1 MIHILYLSSRISFVF
16 VMIQCCSVMSC
27 CSLNIS
33 WKAEMTLP
41 CVQNTIKIPD
51 TRCKE
56 THQYQCCSVW
66 CPHVYP
72 IQRIHVCHVYP
83 HCLVLVGP
91 RNGFERDIRGDVA
104 QWVARLTRH
113 VESWVRAPSKAPIV
127 SLSKKLYPYCL
138 VMVGSRNGF
147 ERDVIIELN

>member
-16 VMIQCCSVMSC
+16 VIIQCSFMSC
-27 CSLNIS
+27 YSLNIS
-33 WKAEMTLP
+33 WNAEMTLT
-41 CVQNTIKIPD
+41 CVQNTIKTAD

-72 IQRIHVCHVYP
+72 IQRIHACHVYP

-91 RNGFERDIRGDVA
+91 RNGFECDIKRTWRSG
-104 QWVARLTRH
+104 LH
-113 VESWVRAPSKAPIV
+113 VWLVMWRSCVRAPSKTSIV
-127 SLSKKLYPYCL
+127 SLSKKLYLYCL

-147 ERDVIIELN
+147 ERDVTIELN